1 MPTRRSR
8 ISTDGPPS
16 RRRFVGASVIG
27 LLVASALVLGAC
39 SSTNNSSSSTS
50 SSTPSGTASLTSLE
64 KWPTAS
70 VSVQETGSS
79 LLYPLFNLWV
89 KQIETSWPNVSITTG
104 STGSGTG
111 ISDAANGTV
120 QIGASDAYL
129 SPAQLQTSP
138 TLENIPLAISAQ
150 EVNYNV
156 PGLSAGTHLKLN
168 GAVLAD
174 MYTGKV
180 TNWNNA
186 EVTALN
192 PGVNIPS
199 VPVVTVHRSDSSGD
213 TFLFSSYLTASAP
226 QSWTLS
232 PGTTVAWPNVAGAV
246 AAQGNGGMV
255 NSCKANPG
263 CVAYIGVSYLNQAS
277 GAGLGYAALQNKA
290 GNYELPTQATSSA
303 AAASFTSR
311 TPASGTISM
320 IDGPAS
326 TGYPI
331 VNYEY
336 AIVNKTQSSALV
348 AQAVKAILAW
358 SIDPNNGNAPT
369 YLDNVNFVAL
379 PPQVVTISAKLI
391 SKIS

>member
-8 ISTDGPPS
+8 LSTDGPS
-16 RRRFVGASVIG
+16 YRRRFVGASVLG
-27 LLVASALVLGAC
+27 LLVAAGLVLSAC
-39 SSTNNSSSSTS
+39 SSSNNSATTTS
-50 SSTPSGTASLTSLE
+50 SPTASGTASLASLE
-64 KWPTAS
+64 HWPTAS

-89 KQIETSWPNVSITTG
+89 KQIETSWPNVSVTTG
-104 STGSGTG
+104 ATGSGTG

-129 SPAQLQTSP
+129 SPAQVQASP
-138 TLENIPLAISAQ
+138 SLENIPLAISAQ

-156 PGLSAGTHLKLN
+156 PGLPAATHLKLN

-174 MYTGKV
+174 MYSGKV

-186 EVTALN
+186 EITAIN
-192 PGVNIPS
+192 PGVTIPS

-213 TFLFSSYLTASAP
+213 TFLFSSFLTASSP
-226 QSWTLS
+226 QTWTLS
-232 PGTTVAWPNVAGAV
+232 PGTTVAWPNVPGAV

-255 NSCKANPG
+255 NSCKATPG
-263 CVAYIGVSYLNQAS
+263 CVAYIGVSYLNQATA
-277 GAGLGYAALQNKA
+277 AGLGYAALQNKA
-290 GNYELPTQATSSA
+290 GNYELPTQATASA
-303 AAASFTSR
+303 AAAAFTAK

-320 IDGPAS
+320 IYGPAS

-336 AIVNKTQSSALV
+336 AIVNKTQSATLV

-369 YLDNVNFVAL
+369 FLDQVNFVAL
-379 PPQVVTISAKLI
+379 PPQVVTLSAKLI